1 MGRFEQIV
9 VKYRW
14 WFIII
19 PVVLTLLAAIPLLN
33 TKINA
38 NLEEYLPEDSPATTS
53 YNKIK
58 DLFGDPDPVILIF
71 NTDDVLNPKTL
82 KRVKNISK
90 EFHRSKDFKDVISL
104 FDIKDIK
111 GEDGAMIVD
120 PIVKRIPKTK
130 AQEEALRKKIMNNQ
144 FVYKSIV
151 SDDFKY
157 MALVLKVKPG
167 VEDEELRATINKV
180 LNKYPG
186 NEKVYKAGYAYLRT
200 QINSDISHD
209 MMILMPI
216 GLLLMIIFLS
226 VSFRE
231 PKAVIAP
238 LIVVAM
244 SIIISMGFFP
254 LMGWDLSIIT
264 ILAPVMMI
272 AIANNYG
279 VHFVARYQ
287 ELRVYN
293 TGWSVKQITK
303 DALQYLKKPIV
314 ITGLTTIAGVL
325 GLVTH
330 ILRPARQ
337 LGVAAALGIA
347 FALIFSLT
355 FIPAFF
361 AVQKNK
367 KKSRK
372 PKLRIMSGGKAVLQP
387 LKFFGKKVTGYPL
400 TVLIIF
406 GIILLIAGSGIYFL
420 SSDSNSENFL
430 PKNHPFRQATNIVN
444 EKFGGTKNISVLFEG
459 NMKDPAVLR
468 RMDHYQQELKKMPEV
483 GNVISLAT
491 IIRQMSKALNNPGY
505 PYYDTIPSTE
515 AAVAQYLEFYS
526 MSGNP
531 GDFEDYVNFNYDKAV
546 MNVQFRADSKSAV
559 ADVANRIKQLTKND
573 PDFRMMGGY
582 CLIDQE
588 MANSIIRGQIYSLI
602 FAIVIIAILL
612 VIIFRSVVAGLLGSF
627 PLIYTLIAMFG
638 TMGWLGI
645 KLDIATAMLSSIAI
659 GVGVDYTIHFF
670 WRYKYEMFQGRNP
683 REAVMK
689 TLTTTG
695 RGITINALSVVLGFT
710 VLFISSFLTIKYFAY
725 LIIFSIIVCLF
736 GALVLIPA
744 ISILFRPKFL
754 ERKES
759 SKHKKQLKIEK
770 DKVNVGPADVGR
782 VYAD

>member
-1 MGRFEQIV
+1 MKLEKLVI
-9 VKYRW
+9 KYKW
-14 WFIII
+14 WFIIV

-33 TKINA
+33 TKVNA
-38 NLEEYLPEDSPATTS
+38 NLEEYLPENSPATNH
-53 YNKIK
+53 YNQIK

-71 NTDDVLNPKTL
+71 HTDDLLNPVTL
-82 KRVKNISK
+82 KRVKSLSK
-90 EFHRSKDFKDVISL
+90 AFHRSKDFKDVISL

-111 GEDGAMIVD
+111 GDEGAMIVD

-130 AQEEALRKKIMNNQ
+130 EQVEALRKKIMNNK

-167 VEDEELRATINKV
+167 IEDEELISTINRTLK
-180 LNKYPG
+180 KYPG
-186 NEKVYKAGYAYLRT
+186 DEKVYKAGYAYLRT
-200 QINSDISHD
+200 QINSDISRD
-209 MMILMPI
+209 MMVLMPI

-231 PKAVIAP
+231 AKAVMAP

-293 TGWSVKQITK
+293 PGWSVEQITK
-303 DALQYLKKPIV
+303 DALKYLKNPIV

-337 LGVAAALGIA
+337 LGVASALGIA

-355 FIPAFF
+355 FIPVFF
-361 AVQKNK
+361 AVQKEK
-367 KKSRK
+367 KKFRRAK
-372 PKLRIMSGGKAVLQP
+372 TMSGGNAVLRP
-387 LKFFGKKVTGYPL
+387 LIFFGKKITRYPV
-400 TVLIIF
+400 TVLVIF

-420 SSDSNSENFL
+420 HSDSNSENFL
-430 PKNHPFRQATNIVN
+430 PKKHPFRQATTIVN

-459 NMKDPAVLR
+459 NMKDPAILNR
-468 RMDHYQQELKKMPEV
+468 LDHYEKELKKMPEV
-483 GNVISLAT
+483 GSVVSLAT
-491 IIRQMSKALNNPGY
+491 IIHEMSKALNNPGD
-505 PYYDTIPSTE
+505 PYYDTIPPTE
-515 AAVAQYLEFYS
+515 AAVAQYLELYS
-526 MSGNP
+526 MSGDP
-531 GDFEDYVNFNYDKAV
+531 EDFEDYVNFNYDKAI
-546 MNVQFRADSKSAV
+546 MNVQFRADSKFAV
-559 ADVANRIKQLTKND
+559 EDVANRIEQLTKSD
-573 PDFRMMGGY
+573 PDFRIMGGY
-582 CLIDQE
+582 CLIDKE
-588 MANSIIRGQIYSLI
+588 MADSIIRGQIYSLI
-602 FAIVIIAILL
+602 FAIIAIAILL
-612 VIIFRSVVAGLLGSF
+612 VLIFRSVVAGILGSL
-627 PLIYTLIAMFG
+627 PLIYTIVTLFG
-638 TMGWLGI
+638 TMGWLDI

-670 WRYKYEMFQGRNP
+670 WRYKHEMLQGKTP
-683 REAVMK
+683 REAVMN
-689 TLTTTG
+689 TLTSTG
-695 RGITINALSVVLGFT
+695 RGITINALSVVLGFS

-754 ERKES
+754 EKKENT
-759 SKHKKQLKIEK
+759 KHKKQLKNEK
-770 DKVNVGPADVGR
+770 DKVDVRPVDAGR